1 MSSFLILIGIQFLIF
16 ILCVIIIIGISIFY
30 AYNLRNHW
38 DYSAN
43 TWSWRFPVKEIT
55 KIQFNVL
62 IDQHAHTTITGGNL
76 SLRQSI
82 RWHIANG
89 FNAMVMTEHN
99 RFNSEELI
107 DEVQKEFEGQ
117 FILIQGMEWTTDR
130 IHINFLDLKHW
141 DEPIPQNPSDE
152 EIQHAIQI
160 AHDQSALVTVNHPTS
175 QREKAADFPTFD
187 QLLEWGV
194 DYIEVQ
200 GQNIY
205 EEDAVKFCQRSGL
218 GMITGTDIHFP
229 IPVNGWTALNVKEFT
244 RDAILEEL
252 HARNTQI
259 FYDKIGSP
267 DYTIRDIP
275 QNARKWIP
283 FIALGQLFAV
293 TDHSQL
299 RIKWNIIGK
308 TLTYLIGIF
317 LCTQLL
323 WWGLVTIFS
332 RI

>member
-1 MSSFLILIGIQFLIF
+1 MNPFL
-16 ILCVIIIIGISIFY
+16 
-30 AYNLRNHW
+30 
-38 DYSAN
+38 
-43 TWSWRFPVKEIT
+43 E
-55 KIQFNVL
+55 
-62 IDQHAHTTITGGNL
+62 
-76 SLRQSI
+76 
-82 RWHIANG
+82 
-89 FNAMVMTEHN
+89 
-99 RFNSEELI
+99 
-107 DEVQKEFEGQ
+107 
-117 FILIQGMEWTTDR
+117 
-130 IHINFLDLKHW
+130 
-141 DEPIPQNPSDE
+141 NPSDE

-244 RDAILEEL
+244 RDAILKNFMPETRKSFMIKL
-252 HARNTQI
+252 GAPITQYEI
-259 FYDKIGSP
+259 FLRMPENG
-267 DYTIRDIP
+267 
-275 QNARKWIP
+275 
-283 FIALGQLFAV
+283 FLLIALGQLFAV
-293 TDHSQL
+293 TYHSQL

-308 TLTYLIGIF
+308 TLTYLIWHF
-317 LCTQLL
+317 PLYNQLL